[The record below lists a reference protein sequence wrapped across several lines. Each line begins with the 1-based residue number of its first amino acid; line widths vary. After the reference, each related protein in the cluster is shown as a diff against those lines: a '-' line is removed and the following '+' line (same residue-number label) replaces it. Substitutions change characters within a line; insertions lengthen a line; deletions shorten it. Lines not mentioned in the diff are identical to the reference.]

1 MNKLFATYLGRTWT
15 ELAERKCIK
24 KQKKQRA
31 ALIGMHAPRGNSRL
45 GALRKKKIHRLVP
58 ETRRWMY
65 TASEDRLNYS
75 ASGGCKRILQEVFIA
90 FSDLLTESNSESC
103 KLPNVCLL

>member
-15 ELAERKCIK
+15 ELAEEKRTEK
-24 KQKKQRA
+24 KKKRA
-31 ALIGMHAPRGNSRL
+31 ALIGMHAPPGNSRL
-45 GALRKKKIHRLVP
+45 GALGKKKIYRLVP

-75 ASGGCKRILQEVFIA
+75 MSGGCKWILQEIFIA
-90 FSDLLTESNSESC
+90 FSDLLTESNSESFN
-103 KLPNVCLL
+103 LLNLCLL